1 MAKKSNI
8 DNIKNMSLDQL
19 KQTVRELKSGRQRE
33 KFDSLVS
40 GNLDAIALNVQ
51 KKDIARLLT
60 EITAREK
67 A

>member
-8 DNIKNMSLDQL
+8 DNIKILSLDQL
-19 KQTVRELKSGRQRE
+19 KQTVRELKAGRQRE

>member
-8 DNIKNMSLDQL
+8 DNIKNLSLDQL
-19 KQTVRELKSGRQRE
+19 KQTVRELKAGRQRE

>member
-19 KQTVRELKSGRQRE
+19 KQTVRELKAGRQRE

>member
-8 DNIKNMSLDQL
+8 DNIKNLSLDQL
-19 KQTVRELKSGRQRE
+19 KQTIRELKAGRQRE